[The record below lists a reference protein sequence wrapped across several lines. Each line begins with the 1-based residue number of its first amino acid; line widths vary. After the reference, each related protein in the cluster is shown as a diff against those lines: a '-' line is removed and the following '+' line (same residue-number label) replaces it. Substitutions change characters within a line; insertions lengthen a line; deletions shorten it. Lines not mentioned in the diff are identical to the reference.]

1 MRRAFTLAEL
11 MIAMA
16 LLSLLTLVLAGSFT
30 ALRKATQARTRKLE
44 SRLPLLQS
52 TQRLAQDL
60 QASGSEGIGVYAD
73 LISICP
79 KAPLSASGQTAWS
92 QELRVWA
99 WKSTQLRVYRLT
111 AQTAQ
116 AEGFVG
122 KAEEPLRPA
131 LAALQAFVAKDLPPS
146 ESYSLAECKFALQG
160 GDLVEIEVA
169 GAGMPPFRLTR
180 TVGFHL

>member
-16 LLSLLTLVLAGSFT
+16 LLSLLTVVLAGSFT

-60 QASGSEGIGVYAD
+60 QASGSEGIVVYPD
-73 LISICP
+73 VISICP
-79 KAPLSASGQTAWS
+79 KAPLSASGQVTWS
-92 QELRVWA
+92 RELQVWA
-99 WKSTQLRVYRLT
+99 WKPGQLRVYRLT
-111 AQTAQ
+111 AEAAQ

-122 KAEEPLRPA
+122 KAEEPLRPDFVE
-131 LAALQAFVAKDLPPS
+131 LQIFVDKGLPPS
-146 ESYSLAECKFALQG
+146 ETYSMAECKFALQG
-160 GDLVEIEVA
+160 QDLVEIEVA
-169 GAGMPPFRLTR
+169 GVGTPPFRLTR